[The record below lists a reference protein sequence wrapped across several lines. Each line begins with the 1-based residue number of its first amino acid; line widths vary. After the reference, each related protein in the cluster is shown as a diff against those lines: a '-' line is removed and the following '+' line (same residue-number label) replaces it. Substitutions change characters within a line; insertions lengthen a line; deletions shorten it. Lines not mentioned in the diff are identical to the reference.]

1 MGQRRVIGSTRTSEQ
16 KRERSPSRI
25 EKCQSHERVEKGRS
39 RGHRSSFCRL
49 TFRKW
54 MKLERR
60 RDFRFAF
67 LLFFLKITKSNKL
80 TLRSCLFRQAGVP
93 HTPQHRPAT
102 TIHPNPMRIFQF
114 PTLHLLFFLQSVFVC
129 SREGFRAEDD
139 TRDLPS
145 TILRPSETI

>member
-1 MGQRRVIGSTRTSEQ
+1 MGQRRVIGSTRTSGR

-25 EKCQSHERVEKGRS
+25 EKCQSHERVEKGAVERPS
-39 RGHRSSFCRL
+39 QQLLPPDVQKMNEIRAEKRFSLRFSS
-49 TFRKW
+49 
-54 MKLERR
+54 
-60 RDFRFAF
+60 
-67 LLFFLKITKSNKL
+67 FFLKITKSNKL